1 MQLTKAMEQ
10 TACILTLLATQEH
23 NIPLSSELIHQRLG
37 GSQSYL
43 QKIMRK
49 LVVADLVKSVS
60 GNNGGFTLAKPA
72 EQITVYSM
80 VEAVEGEIHSYPNF
94 GFIDRVFSEAQP
106 FASIASK
113 TVNDIFDQ
121 ADNAWVEVLKQ
132 HNLLE
137 VLLNLF
143 QVTKIPMIN
152 WNDSIE
158 APKNFVSQIK
168 ASLAEFNQ
176 E

>member
-10 TACILTLLATQEH
+10 AACILTLLATQEH
-23 NIPLSSELIHQRLG
+23 NVPLSSELIHQRLG

-49 LVVADLVKSVS
+49 LVVADLIKSVS

-72 EQITVYSM
+72 AQITVYSI
-80 VEAVEGEIHSYPNF
+80 VEAVEGEVHSYPNF

-106 FASIASK
+106 LASMASK
-113 TVNDIFDQ
+113 TVNDIFDK
-121 ADNAWVEVLKQ
+121 ADQAWVEVLQQ

-137 VLLNLF
+137 ILLDLL

-152 WNDSIE
+152 WNDSLM
-158 APKNFVSQIK
+158 APKNFVSQIR
-168 ASLAEFNQ
+168 ANLAEIS
-176 E
+176 